1 MATEIS
7 TVKPK
12 NELALDQALLESL
25 VGTLRRLMWFERNW
39 LRQILAEYDLDI
51 APFMLLLHLLRHQG
65 MCPIGELSQ
74 AMDLPNAT
82 TTGHVDRLEQKQLA
96 RREYGNAQDR
106 RQVRVHIT
114 AQGKAL
120 TRRVKEQRLQT
131 VARALRRLPARDR
144 ARFVHLLVK
153 FMDELELT
161 Q

>member
-7 TVKPK
+7 AVKQE
-12 NELALDQALLESL
+12 NALAPDEALLESL

-51 APFMLLLHLLRHQG
+51 APFMLLLHLLRHEG
-65 MCPIGELSQ
+65 ICPIGELSQ
-74 AMDLPNAT
+74 AMELPNAT
-82 TTGHVDRLEQKQLA
+82 TTGHVDRLEQKRLV
-96 RREYGNAQDR
+96 RREYGNAPDR
-106 RQVRVHIT
+106 RQVRVHVT
-114 AQGKAL
+114 AQGKTLA
-120 TRRVKEQRLQT
+120 RRVREQRLQT
-131 VARALRRLPARDR
+131 VARALQRLPARDR